1 MAEVA
6 RALILPGSSW
16 PETEQLLSM
25 LLVWD
30 GLDLHMADRYTDDDS
45 PAAEVWRELV
55 AEGLISVK
63 SGEQSSDEV
72 VEEWAALP
80 WGEIVGEK
88 DNPDFAAELAED
100 AVEGAVNG
108 LMERVKDSLSLAA
121 ERGTPPVAL
130 DPLAAK
136 AAALPVVDK
145 EAPATEGILIQAAAK
160 GVRVDKD
167 CSVKDILA
175 FRHRNRPLMGRFRA
189 ALIDLAA
196 AMQADS
202 PVAAAEEAR
211 AVVANRI
218 EPSLADLE
226 ASLSENRIRFF
237 WNALI
242 GASAVALG
250 DPIGPAAAVTGAGS
264 IVTRNLCYAF
274 NRRRLVQDHPFGLL
288 HEIGVQVGA
297 PEEKQGSV
305 LTDPAGEARAALT
318 RRVETLIRSAFEL
331 HALGLSTP
339 YSSGEE
345 PDGASC

>member
-1 MAEVA
+1 
-6 RALILPGSSW
+6 
-16 PETEQLLSM
+16 M

-30 GLDLHMADRYTDDDS
+30 GLDLHMGDRYSDDDS

-55 AEGLISVK
+55 AEGLITVK
-63 SGEQSSDEV
+63 SPTTGEIEEQTADEV
-72 VEEWAALP
+72 VAEWTELP
-80 WGEIVGEK
+80 WEEIVGE
-88 DNPDFAAELAED
+88 NSHADFAAKLA
-100 AVEGAVNG
+100 EGAVEAAVNE
-108 LMERVKDSLSLAA
+108 LMEMVKDLLSLAA

-136 AAALPVVDK
+136 AAALPAVDK
-145 EAPATEGILIQAAAK
+145 EAPATEGILIQAAAQ
-160 GVRVDKD
+160 GVRVGTG
-167 CSVKDILA
+167 CSVEDILA
-175 FRHRNRPLMGRFRA
+175 FRHKNRPLMGRFRA

-264 IVTRNLCYAF
+264 IVTRNLRYAF
-274 NRRRLVQDHPFGLL
+274 NRQRLVQDHPFGLL

-297 PEEKQGSV
+297 PEEDQGSV
-305 LTDPAGEARAALT
+305 LTDPVGEAQAALT

-331 HALGLSTP
+331 HTLKGGSP
-339 YSSGEE
+339 PSSGEE
-345 PDGASC
+345 PGPASS